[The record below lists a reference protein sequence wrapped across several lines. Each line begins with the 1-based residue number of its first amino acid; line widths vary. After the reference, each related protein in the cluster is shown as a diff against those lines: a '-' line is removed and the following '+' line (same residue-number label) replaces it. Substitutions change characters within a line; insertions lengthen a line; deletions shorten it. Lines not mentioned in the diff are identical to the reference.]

1 MSMENIY
8 PELKKIENELKEIKM
23 MLKTERKPVKLGGML
38 KGAKITEKDI
48 RDAKKSLL
56 KRD

>member
-1 MSMENIY
+1 MNFMKNAQNMI
-8 PELKKIENELKEIKM
+8 
-23 MLKTERKPVKLGGML
+23 ERKPVKLGGIL

-56 KRD
+56 RVKFLK